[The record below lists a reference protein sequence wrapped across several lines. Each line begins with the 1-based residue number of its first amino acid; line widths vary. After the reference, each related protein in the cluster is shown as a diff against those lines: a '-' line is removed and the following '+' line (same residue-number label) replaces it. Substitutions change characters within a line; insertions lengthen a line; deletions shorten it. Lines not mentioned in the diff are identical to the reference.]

1 MNARCLLLAPLTL
14 LSCATTAPGG
24 GSAGGAPAGADQ
36 AAVTAPSAAPPWQR
50 TPPPAALPAQPRA
63 VDRASVH
70 ALRNGLK
77 VVVIEH
83 KKRPVVAIRVLFP
96 SGAAMEPERA
106 AGASYL
112 AIALLGDS
120 YEIGENGKP
129 IIDEKSFRYQVSK
142 LGGRFTFGVTHD
154 YSTLGID
161 GYARDSKR
169 YLDMLAGALTRPRL
183 GEDTFAARRDNIL
196 DVLEDAELSDDS
208 TFFEFLGQASF
219 GAGHTYARPVYGTM
233 DNVPNLALEDVRLEQ
248 TRLVTPK
255 GATLIVVG
263 DVSAPNVMAWAEAS
277 FGQWKGPPPPK
288 EAAIR
293 APAISKR
300 SSVGFIRRVPS
311 TNLLVCATRALSDVK
326 GQDEALDVLVEVLGH
341 GAESR
346 LGTILREQNGL
357 TYGAYAEIVRRRFAR
372 TIVLCSRLR
381 GSDADTGVRLF
392 LEALEEL
399 RQKPPSDEEV
409 LRARA
414 VLIGAAEADR
424 DDLGGQLT
432 TTINALVTGV
442 SEEERMTSLRQ
453 VSPEGVQALARKIL
467 DSSQLQILV
476 AGEPAHARTAVK
488 ANNLGAL
495 KPLNLS
501 RR

>member
-1 MNARCLLLAPLTL
+1 MSARRLLLAPLTL
-14 LSCATTAPGG
+14 LSCATAPGG
-24 GSAGGAPAGADQ
+24 GTSAGTSGGADQ
-36 AAVTAPSAAPPWQR
+36 AADAAPAASTWQR
-50 TPPPAALPAQPRA
+50 TPPPAALPALPRA
-63 VDRASVH
+63 LDRASVH

-83 KKRPVVAIRVLFP
+83 KKRPVVTIRVLFP

-142 LGGRFTFGVTHD
+142 LGGHFTFAVTHD

-248 TRLVTPK
+248 ARLVTPK

-263 DVSAPNVMAWAEAS
+263 DVSAPTVMAWAEAS

-288 EAAIR
+288 EATIR
-293 APAISKR
+293 APAIGKR

-392 LEALEEL
+392 LQALEEL

-424 DDLGGQLT
+424 DDLGGQLGS
-432 TTINALVTGV
+432 TINALVTGV

-467 DSSQLQILV
+467 ESSQLQILV

-495 KPLNLS
+495 KPLSLS
-501 RR
+501 GR

>member
-14 LSCATTAPGG
+14 LSCATAPGG